1 MSVNCRLSQGAVDCR
16 LSEETEYLDELGS
29 GAFGTV
35 YKARNRTTGRLFA
48 VKVMADMG
56 GAGAVQQ
63 TAHRGEGI
71 ILPRLNHEHIIRS
84 FHSHG
89 WETLRVEIF
98 MDLMD
103 GDLHSLACSL
113 PRRQLLPLAYR
124 VLHQM
129 LQALDYLSSLGFVH
143 RDLKPAN
150 IFYTTT
156 AAAASENAEERYHF
170 RLGDCP

>member
-1 MSVNCRLSQGAVDCR
+1 MSVNCR

-35 YKARNRTTGRLFA
+35 YKARNRTTSRLFA
-48 VKVMADMG
+48 VKVMASMG
-56 GAGAVQQ
+56 GARAVQQ
-63 TAHRGEGI
+63 TACRGEGI

-89 WETLRVEIF
+89 WYTPRVEIF

-103 GDLHSLACSL
+103 GDLHSLAVSL
-113 PRRQLLPLAYR
+113 PRPQLLLLAR
-124 VLHQM
+124 HVLRQM
-129 LQALDYLSSLGFVH
+129 LQALDYLSYLGFVH
-143 RDLKPAN
+143 RDVKPAN

-156 AAAASENAEERYHF
+156 AAAASQTPEERYHF
-170 RLGDCP
+170 RIGDCA